1 MMRKILAGLLL
12 SVTLV
17 SGTALSAEKPLR
29 VNQPAYYS
37 MNFYVYKPVN
47 VPKDFYVTFDGY
59 LVYRDN
65 KGVWNYG
72 SAEQSGI
79 IKTGYVVG
87 AVIPSV
93 VRLKPY
99 NAKIS
104 SVAPIL
110 GSNRVIDPPST
121 PTVRPDSKADRI
133 IYIPP
138 NYYSEVYNSKP
149 VTPNAS
155 DWTQNTNFMAV
166 SKWQKS
172 ITKMGVLSR
181 PKMPVAWK
189 GDFPEVVYVWNGLN
203 WVQITSR
210 SPSSSAR
217 KTLRREIYDLTV
229 GKNKLNR
236 LHWTDDDSHVL
247 AQYSA
252 MWGYEWLGEILLG
265 RDYY

>member
-1 MMRKILAGLLL
+1 MMRKFFAALILVLTL
-12 SVTLV
+12 S
-17 SGTALSAEKPLR
+17 SGTAISAEKPLR
-29 VNQPAYYS
+29 VNQPAYHS
-37 MNFYVYKPVN
+37 MSFYVYKPVN

-59 LVYRDN
+59 LVYKDA

-72 SAEQSGI
+72 SAEKSGI
-79 IKTGYVVG
+79 TKTGYVVG
-87 AVIPSV
+87 SVLPSV

-99 NAKIS
+99 NVKIS
-104 SVAPIL
+104 SVAPVL
-110 GSNRVIDPPST
+110 GSNRVIEPSLM
-121 PTVRPDSKADRI
+121 PTVRPESKADRI

-138 NYYSEVYNSKP
+138 DYYSEVYRSKP
-149 VTPNAS
+149 LTPNVS

-189 GDFPEVVYVWNGLN
+189 GDFPEVVYVWNGLQ
-203 WVQITSR
+203 WVQVTSR
-210 SPSSSAR
+210 SPTATAR

-229 GKNKLNR
+229 GKNRLNR

-252 MWGYEWLGEILLG
+252 MWGYEWLGEIFLG